1 MSFFKTINQGSRTPS
16 RNGSRTVSRSSS
28 RDSNGRDLPDKLEKN
43 GELWVD
49 KSYRCRLGCE
59 SASGAQKY
67 FNKCNTYANHIG
79 EMHPEYMTYTRTD
92 EFFGIKPEV
101 IKPDI
106 KQIIPDVNDIE
117 GGLSNNKSEEISV
130 DIDPKELISSFS
142 DLKELKTQVD
152 AICQEYSRKA
162 EFEVAYQLNKK
173 FNLMLSDG
181 AKAKYVFE
189 QTLNKINTAL
199 NNERE
204 KLYTRIDEGN
214 DEHTTES
221 DNLRKLQA
229 LTVKDKASTTTVSK
243 EKKNKKQQSK
253 KEDEEEL
260 SLNA

>member
-1 MSFFKTINQGSRTPS
+1 MSFFKTINRGSRTPS
-16 RNGSRTVSRSSS
+16 RTGSGTVSRSSS
-28 RDSNGRDLPDKLEKN
+28 RDSNGRDLPDILQKD
-43 GELWVD
+43 GELWED

-67 FNKCNTYANHIG
+67 FNKCKTYANHIG

-92 EFFGIKPEV
+92 QYFG

-106 KQIIPDVNDIE
+106 KQIMPDVNDIVD
-117 GGLSNNKSEEISV
+117 GLSNNKSEEINV
-130 DIDPKELISSFS
+130 NIDPKELISSFP
-142 DLKELKTQVD
+142 DLKDLKIQVD
-152 AICQEYSRKA
+152 TICQEYSSKA
-162 EFEVAYQLNKK
+162 DFDVAYELNKK
-173 FNLMLSDG
+173 FTLMLSEG

-199 NNERE
+199 KNERE
-204 KLYTRIDEGN
+204 KLYNRIDEGN

-229 LTVKDKASTTTVSK
+229 LTVKDKVTTTTVPK